1 MATTPSALANGLGIN
16 LRPLLL
22 LLGVAVAVAVG
33 VTIVLWW
40 RGPDWSLL
48 YGNLSD
54 GDAGNVVQAL
64 QTAGIEYKLNN
75 SSGAIMV
82 PAERV
87 HDARLQLAAQGLPA
101 GKSGGFAMI
110 IKDPGFAG
118 GTYSGPRAITN
129 IAAFSVSMTLPE
141 LLDWTN
147 RDTFSDIDR
156 SQPLTIIWKNGV
168 PGGWVQI
175 SGYSNFAVG
184 DGGLLSWGFTCWAD
198 ATTGSFTIPAAILSN
213 IPPSIDDTG
222 QTGGGLAIGQWIFPG
237 GFTVS
242 GIDLGR
248 LVTVDSLSKLVR
260 FR

>member
-1 MATTPSALANGLGIN
+1 MATNPSATFANGLGLN

-22 LLGVAVAVAVG
+22 LLGVAVAVAIG

-64 QTAGIEYKLNN
+64 QTAGIEYKLDN

-110 IKDPGFAG
+110 IKDPGFGASQFMENARYQYALE
-118 GTYSGPRAITN
+118 T
-129 IAAFSVSMTLPE
+129 E
-141 LLDWTN
+141 LA
-147 RDTFSDIDR
+147 
-156 SQPLTIIWKNGV
+156 QTI
-168 PGGWVQI
+168 
-175 SGYSNFAVG
+175 S
-184 DGGLLSWGFTCWAD
+184 
-198 ATTGSFTIPAAILSN
+198 
-213 IPPSIDDTG
+213 
-222 QTGGGLAIGQWIFPG
+222 
-237 GFTVS
+237 
-242 GIDLGR
+242 
-248 LVTVDSLSKLVR
+248 SLRRCRPHACNWLCR
-260 FR
+260 R